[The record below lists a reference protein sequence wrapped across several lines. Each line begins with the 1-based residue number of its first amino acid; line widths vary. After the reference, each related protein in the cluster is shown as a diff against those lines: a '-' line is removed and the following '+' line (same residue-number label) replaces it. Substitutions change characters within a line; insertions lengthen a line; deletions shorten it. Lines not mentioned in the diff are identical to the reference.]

1 MIKYLN
7 MWINWKHD
15 FLTIYIYICLDI
27 FFLFIYYLNRL
38 CDCVYITNICA
49 LYIWFINKYII
60 CWFFCSFAWKFWKFC
75 CFCNATLVSRLCL
88 GNVWSCFVGVVWTGM
103 SSLVYECMEEL
114 SKFIVL
120 VVRTFCPYTCQSFVS
135 TYSDKET
142 AVLSLRPGIF

>member
-1 MIKYLN
+1 
-7 MWINWKHD
+7 
-15 FLTIYIYICLDI
+15 
-27 FFLFIYYLNRL
+27 
-38 CDCVYITNICA
+38 
-49 LYIWFINKYII
+49 
-60 CWFFCSFAWKFWKFC
+60 
-75 CFCNATLVSRLCL
+75 
-88 GNVWSCFVGVVWTGM
+88 M